1 MRPTLTRSLALALGT
16 ALAVLATAPAQA
28 QVSPGNGKP
37 LPAAARQAPPFQ
49 ALTGDSGSSSGSSGP
64 AVRMVTGT
72 VTDAG
77 SYGGGYSVTVIP
89 AGSGGTSLTGT
100 VSLFTGSTSILG
112 NGTRFRSELMRNQYI
127 MVPDSSSPVGFD
139 FYRVSHVSS
148 DTLLTLARAYT
159 GSTVSGATAVK
170 NMTLFNTWRIVF
182 DQPFPNPPALTATA
196 RGQEPATG
204 DLPHANVMQIKQ
216 AAPDAVEVFQYQAPF
231 EPYLPGASAPFDF
244 VAVGQ

>member
-16 ALAVLATAPAQA
+16 ALAVLAAAPAQA

-49 ALTGDSGSSSGSSGP
+49 ALTGDSSSSGSSGP
-64 AVRMVTGT
+64 AVRIVTGT

-77 SYGGGYSVTVIP
+77 SYGGGYSVIVIP

-112 NGTRFRSELMRNQYI
+112 NGTRFRSELVRNQYI
-127 MVPDSSSPVGFD
+127 MVPDSSSPAGFD
-139 FYRVSHVSS
+139 FYRVSHVGS

-159 GSTVSGATAVK
+159 GSNLSGATAVK
-170 NMTLFNTWRIVF
+170 NMTLFNAWRIVF
-182 DQPFPNPPALTATA
+182 DQPFQNPPALTATA

-204 DLPHANVMQIKQ
+204 DLPHVNVMQIKQ
-216 AAPDAVEVFQYQAPF
+216 AAPDSVEVFQYQAPF
-231 EPYLPGASAPFDF
+231 EPYLPGANVPFDF